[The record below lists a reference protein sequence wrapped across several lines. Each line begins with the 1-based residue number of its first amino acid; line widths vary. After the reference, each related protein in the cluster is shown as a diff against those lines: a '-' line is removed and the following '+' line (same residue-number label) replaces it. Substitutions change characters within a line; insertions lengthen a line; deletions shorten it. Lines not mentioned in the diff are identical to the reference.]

1 MSYCVN
7 CGVELDATAKK
18 CVLCD
23 TPVYHPT
30 KKIEEDATTPFS
42 DIPEIPQN
50 MKKKFVAL
58 IVTYILLIP
67 NIVCLFINL
76 FTSPENLWF
85 IFVGSTSLLSWIVLV
100 FPFLSK
106 KLHPYM
112 MWAFDTVAVAL
123 YTYVFQS
130 QNFGG
135 EKWYFSIALPIILI
149 ISACV
154 LAFIYWDRRR
164 KHHWT
169 SKVLHIFID
178 LVICLSVASLCTY
191 LSNHIITAEVFLV
204 VDACCI
210 ALFFF
215 WLYANKS
222 KKVRAWLSRKVFV

>member
-7 CGVELDATAKK
+7 CGVELDASAKK

-23 TPVYHPT
+23 TPVYHPD
-30 KKIEEDATTPFS
+30 KKEDADITAPFS
-42 DIPEIPQN
+42 DVIVVPQN

-58 IVTYILLIP
+58 IITYILLIP
-67 NIVCLFINL
+67 NIVCTFINI
-76 FTSPENLWF
+76 FTSPEKLWF
-85 IFVGSTSLLSWIVLV
+85 IYLVSTSLLLWVVFV

-112 MWAFDTVAVAL
+112 MWAFDTAAVAL
-123 YTYVFQS
+123 YTFVFHSQS
-130 QNFGG
+130 FGG
-135 EKWYFSIALPIILI
+135 DSWYFNIALPSILI
-149 ISACV
+149 VAACV

-178 LVICLSVASLCTY
+178 LVISLTVMSVCFFFNNRVIAAEISLV
-191 LSNHIITAEVFLV
+191 L
-204 VDACCI
+204 DACCL